1 MTERCEE
8 DSLLSQGQAALAEGK
23 PQEAFFIFMRA
34 QASEPNNPLA
44 SLGLGMALCQQ
55 SRINEALTV
64 FQHTL
69 KQQTSDPNI
78 PFSIADALD
87 RAGESKIA
95 EAIYREVLKSNPE
108 HLPSSHNL
116 GSLLYRTERFAEAIT
131 QHTVTIE
138 QHPESSATWRDL
150 GQSMIAAE
158 QIDLGIQILESAQLH
173 FPEDQNTRFALGLG
187 YLRNENWDKGW
198 PLYEARWAAEEDKE
212 FTVWH
217 GESLHGRHLLIR
229 PEQGFGDNLMFA
241 RYIPT
246 LAKEAK
252 HVSLLTPPALQ
263 RLLSNIL
270 SQIPNISVTDSAN
283 ELIGVDYSCLIGSLP
298 LHCLSRSVTAPPPPL
313 SYPIHTHL
321 QGNKQPTTLG
331 KPIQTKKTYALVWRG
346 QPNYSA
352 NQNRSI
358 PLGQL
363 LPQLPKQNINYV
375 SLQIDAS
382 CTEKELLSSYGITNH
397 TDQIHDFQDTA
408 EQLAN
413 LDGLISVD
421 TSSAHLAG
429 AMQTPLFLL
438 QRQEGEWRWGPRQDG
453 RSWYK
458 NCFPIILKNG
468 QLEISSEE
476 FASLLASPLSDLAK
490 NES

>member
-1 MTERCEE
+1 
-8 DSLLSQGQAALAEGK
+8 
-23 PQEAFFIFMRA
+23 
-34 QASEPNNPLA
+34 
-44 SLGLGMALCQQ
+44 
-55 SRINEALTV
+55 
-64 FQHTL
+64 
-69 KQQTSDPNI
+69 
-78 PFSIADALD
+78 
-87 RAGESKIA
+87 
-95 EAIYREVLKSNPE
+95 
-108 HLPSSHNL
+108 
-116 GSLLYRTERFAEAIT
+116 
-131 QHTVTIE
+131 
-138 QHPESSATWRDL
+138 
-150 GQSMIAAE
+150 MIAAE

-173 FPEDQNTRFALGLG
+173 FPEDQNTCFALGLA

-212 FTVWH
+212 FKVWH
-217 GESLHGRHLLIR
+217 GESLHGKHLLIR

-263 RLLSNIL
+263 RLLSNTL
-270 SQIPNISVTDSAN
+270 SHIPNISVTDSAN
-283 ELIGVDYSCLIGSLP
+283 AFIGVDYSCLIGSLP

-313 SYPIHTHL
+313 SPLVRTHFHGDIPPTE
-321 QGNKQPTTLG
+321 QGSPSRR
-331 KPIQTKKTYALVWRG
+331 KKTYALVWRG
-346 QPNYSA
+346 QANYAA

-382 CTEKELLSSYGITNH
+382 STEKELLSSYGITDH

-429 AMQTPLFLL
+429 ALQMPLFLL
-438 QRQEGEWRWGPRQDG
+438 QRPEGEWRWGPHQDG

-458 NCFPIILKNG
+458 NCFPIILKNA
-468 QLEISSEE
+468 QLQISSQE
-476 FASLLASPLSDLAK
+476 FASLLI
-490 NES
+490 